1 MIQVNERNTAI
12 SKARPAR
19 LAAPVPCY
27 LCRGDGG
34 GGGNL
39 PLGLLLP
46 YASSSPSK
54 GNAPHAIRKADR
66 RAPHPEHAPHCPEK
80 SAKDRINWVP
90 TLSVEMKLDSVGARL
105 RAGPRRPSFWRGRGV
120 WPTRT
125 PVRVERRGE
134 GGGRGGGSGRESS

>member
-34 GGGNL
+34 RGGNL

-46 YASSSPSK
+46 YASGSPSK

-66 RAPHPEHAPHCPEK
+66 QAPHPEHAPHCPEK
-80 SAKDRINWVP
+80 SAKDGINWVP
-90 TLSVEMKLDSVGARL
+90 TLSVEMKLDSVRARL

-125 PVRVERRGE
+125 PVRVERKGE
-134 GGGRGGGSGRESS
+134 GGGGGSGRESS